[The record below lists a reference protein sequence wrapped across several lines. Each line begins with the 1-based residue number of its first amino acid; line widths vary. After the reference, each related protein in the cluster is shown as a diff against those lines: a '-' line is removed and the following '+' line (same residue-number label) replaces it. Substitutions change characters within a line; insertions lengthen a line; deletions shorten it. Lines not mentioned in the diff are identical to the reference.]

1 MYSLIEREI
10 IARCLSIS
18 IKSYKIDKLI
28 YAERNKEAAI
38 FMGKVRA
45 EILNLERVIMNKDYL
60 ILDKEVETKKRR
72 KISKL
77 LGWFIGRDLQ

>member
-38 FMGKVRA
+38 FMRKVRA